1 MRRLGDLA
9 GATAGVLVFAPFM
22 AVISAA
28 VWLDDGGPILF
39 RQTRVGVRRRPFTI
53 LKFRTMRNGEVTRVG
68 RVLRATGLDEIAQFF
83 NIVRGDMSA
92 VGPRPLTEADV
103 QRLGWG
109 AAEFDFR
116 WDAKPGLT
124 GLAQIAGTHAAAE
137 SLALDREYLA
147 RRTVRLDLWLIALSF
162 AVNAFGKTRVRAFMQ
177 RRRAPRANHREKT
190 EKSGRKSRR
199 VFGKTL

>member
-9 GATAGVLVFAPFM
+9 GAAAGLLVFAPVM

-39 RQTRVGVRRRPFTI
+39 RQTRIGVRRRPFTI
-53 LKFRTMRNGEVTRVG
+53 LKFRTMRDGEVTRVG

-92 VGPRPLTEADV
+92 VGPRPLTDADGR
-103 QRLGWG
+103 RLGWG
-109 AAEFDFR
+109 TGEFDFR
-116 WDAKPGLT
+116 WDAKPRLT
-124 GLAQIAGTHAAAE
+124 GLAQIAGTQAAAE

-147 RRTVRLDLWLIALSF
+147 RRTVWLDLWLIALSF
-162 AVNAFGKTRVRAFMQ
+162 AVNAFGKTRVRRFVH
-177 RRRAPRANHREKT
+177 RRRT
-190 EKSGRKSRR
+190 IGDS
-199 VFGKTL
+199 